1 VPELEIDARTKVGAL
16 LDAYPELEE
25 PLIERVPAFAK
36 LKNPVLRASVAK
48 FVSLEKAARVA
59 GIPLPELLAFVHEK
73 LGRKFG
79 GAPSAAGA
87 SPGPVTSSTPPPW
100 FDSAQVAEALDAD
113 ALLAAGEHPLGAA
126 RKALA
131 RHPPGAVITIRS
143 SFEPAPLID
152 QLAESGLL
160 VACMPQGAGFLT
172 ALRKP

>member
-25 PLIERVPAFAK
+25 PLIELVPAFAK

-48 FVSLEKAARVA
+48 FVSLERAARVG
-59 GIPLPELLAFVHEK
+59 GIPLPELLAFVHER
-73 LGRKFG
+73 LGRKY
-79 GAPSAAGA
+79 GAPPSAGP
-87 SPGPVTSSTPPPW
+87 SPGAVTSSHPPPW
-100 FDSAQVAEALDAD
+100 FDPAQVAEALDAE
-113 ALLAAGEHPLGAA
+113 ALLAAGEHPLGAV

-131 RHPPGAVITIRS
+131 RQPPGAVITIRS

-160 VACMPQGAGFLT
+160 VACMREEAGFLT
-172 ALRKP
+172 AFRKP